1 MFKHCLRNSQISEI
15 PEYSQR
21 EIEVLLSTLK
31 SSPFLLAQIIKCTKE
46 VALI

>member
-1 MFKHCLRNSQISEI
+1 MFKQCLRNAQINAI

-21 EIEVLLSTLK
+21 EIEVLFATLK